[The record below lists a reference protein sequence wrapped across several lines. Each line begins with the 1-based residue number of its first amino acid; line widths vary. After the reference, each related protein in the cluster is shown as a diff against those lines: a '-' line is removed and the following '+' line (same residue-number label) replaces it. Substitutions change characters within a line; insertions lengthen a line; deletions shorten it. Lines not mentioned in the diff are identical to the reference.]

1 MKKFI
6 TLCGFLILGSI
17 ACGDA
22 DVVKA
27 EAINEQTTETS
38 GYTITIP
45 SDVDIDKDSGKG
57 SFAVS
62 GKAEAQVDLNVSVS
76 SKNNYKLKNKSQE
89 ISYSLDKESFHIDN
103 KQSASSKSFDEN
115 FNIALANTN
124 TNYSGN
130 YEDNLVFDITGNK
143 YVYKLDV
150 NSLLDGKV
158 EFAGHDYGSFD
169 VYINGQKVA
178 DDVSNFDKVYPY
190 GTEYEF
196 KDLKGTV
203 GHHYSGVG
211 TYGPH
216 WKETPLKGKLGIDA
230 MYYKTDDSPYLLATP
245 CYFKFDTNK
254 LTINYHAD
262 GATKLLDWS
271 TKPDSY
277 KDISGVDI
285 FNSTTDIYGA
295 AYSNGV
301 AGLTDAYRLSGKQ
314 GYKVLDGYWK
324 INKTGEQKYSDN
336 IGFKNTE
343 NCAEYLGVLKELN
356 KGDVTIDLYPIWE
369 PLLNTITYDANGGT
383 LSTTKTPENSKSF
396 SGTST
401 DDCEDLGYYN
411 YAFGN
416 KLTISTK
423 IRFNSSNDTLPQ
435 KLQEF
440 FCNYEW
446 GGFGLGL
453 GEDARPYFS
462 VFRENKDDYDIL
474 HSKTKI
480 KPNETYWI
488 TGVYDGPNNTMSIY
502 INGEKTNTIQLS
514 ATDNPNIKVSP
525 LGLSLGGN
533 PIVGD
538 HYSNLTKGDIWKC
551 GLWQNALSDE
561 EVMKMYKT
569 DTLAEGSFIS
579 RDYSAPKKTYYLFDG
594 WYTQPTGGN
603 KITTGTIINSS
614 MTSYAHYK
622 PILSFINYDSN
633 EGTGVMQSETIL
645 STDKTNLSKNIFTK
659 DGYAFKGWLASR
671 KYKSN
676 VEYLYVNPNGGGG
689 WFEKGA
695 QPSGWS
701 KLYLLSDE
709 EPIYL
714 ISAYD
719 GLTLTFHAQWKKVS
733 YSAGTVLNIEGSD
746 YIVMGQTED
755 GNYRLISGTNIGD
768 MQYQPN
774 VDSDGNY
781 KVGTYEIPDE
791 KRPDGQNSNTYEG
804 SYIDNY
810 LENTWYKQ
818 LPDKLQK
825 AIQATDIKQV
835 AYNNTSSN
843 PKWRWSGTDW
853 YYNEGTTENPKWV
866 IYNKANIPDDA
877 QGAYPLNY
885 WKYSEKGYNYATYNT
900 ISRHVFLP
908 SVEEVSNLVDLNNAN
923 KVYNFLKGTNNSLY
937 HMWFRDSNSSSPCS
951 TVYLIYADRS
961 MDSSTGYVTYDWV
974 GVRPAFVVDLSK
986 IDYSVTGTVNFK

>member
-1 MKKFI
+1 M
-6 TLCGFLILGSI
+6 
-17 ACGDA
+17 
-22 DVVKA
+22 
-27 EAINEQTTETS
+27 
-38 GYTITIP
+38 
-45 SDVDIDKDSGKG
+45 DK
-57 SFAVS
+57 
-62 GKAEAQVDLNVSVS
+62 Q
-76 SKNNYKLKNKSQE
+76 
-89 ISYSLDKESFHIDN
+89 SFHIDN
-103 KQSASSKSFDEN
+103 IKSANPKSFNED
-115 FNIALANTN
+115 FNITLANTN

-130 YEDNLVFDITGNK
+130 YKDNLVFDITGNK
-143 YVYKLDV
+143 YVYKLDA

-158 EFAGHDYGSFD
+158 EFAGHNYGAFD
-169 VYINGQKVA
+169 IYINGQKVA
-178 DDVSNFDKVYPY
+178 DDVSDWMGTVHY
-190 GTEYEF
+190 GDSYEIN
-196 KDLKGTV
+196 DIKGTT
-203 GHHYSGVG
+203 GHHYSGITCG
-211 TYGPH
+211 WNDMKGF
-216 WKETPLKGKLGIDA
+216 PLKGKIGVDTKHAENSKGIL
-230 MYYKTDDSPYLLATP
+230 YSSFSL
-245 CYFKFDTNK
+245 KFDTNK

-262 GATKLLDWS
+262 GAQTWYHFDGVTHDVS
-271 TKPDSY
+271 G
-277 KDISGVDI
+277 KDI
-285 FNSTTDIYGA
+285 A
-295 AYSNGV
+295 ASETHLFGSKYSEK
-301 AGLTDAYRLSGKQ
+301 AGLGDVSRLTKKGYTAKSHVWSIGKN
-314 GYKVLDGYWK
+314 G
-324 INKTGEQKYSDN
+324 NKEIRDN
-336 IGFKNTE
+336 IGLAKSQDVADY
-343 NCAEYLGVLKELN
+343 CGVLDDFKKN
-356 KGDVTIDLYPIWE
+356 DVTIDLYPIWE

-383 LSTTKTPENSKSF
+383 LSTTKTQQFYTGSSYKTPENSKSF
-396 SGTST
+396 SGTNT

-411 YAFGN
+411 YTFGN
-416 KLTISTK
+416 KLTISAK
-423 IRFNSSNDTLPQ
+423 IRFNSSDDTLPQ

-474 HSKTKI
+474 HSKAKI

-614 MTSYAHYK
+614 MTLYAHYK

-659 DGYAFKGWLASR
+659 DGYTFKGWLASR

-701 KLYLLSDE
+701 KLYLLSEE

-719 GLTLTFHAQWKKVS
+719 GLTLTFHAQWEKA

-746 YIVMGQTED
+746 YIVMSQTDDDTYLVID
-755 GNYRLISGTNIGD
+755 GDSLGNI
-768 MQYQPN
+768 QYQPN
-774 VDSDGNY
+774 VNSDGNY

-818 LPDKLQK
+818 LPEKLQK
-825 AIQATDIKQV
+825 AIQVTDIKQ
-835 AYNNTSSN
+835 ASYRNIASN
-843 PKWRWSGTDW
+843 PKWKWFDPNGGSNNNW

-866 IYNKANIPDDA
+866 RYDKANYPEDE
-877 QGAYPLNY
+877 QGAYPLNC
-885 WKYSEKGYNYATYNT
+885 WKQSEKSYNNTTYNT

-923 KVYNFLKGTNNSLY
+923 KVYNFLKGTNNSVN
-937 HMWFRDSNSSSPCS
+937 HMWFRDCNSSSPR
-951 TVYLIYADRS
+951 YAVDLNYGIRS
-961 MDSSTGYVTYDWV
+961 MDSGSVTDTWR
-974 GVRPAFVVDLSK
+974 GVRPSFVIDLSK
-986 IDYSVTGTVNFK
+986 VDYTVTGSVNYK

>member
-27 EAINEQTTETS
+27 EAINNQTTDTS

-45 SDVDIDKDSGKG
+45 SEVSIDKNSGKG

-103 KQSASSKSFDEN
+103 KQSASSKSFNEN

-158 EFAGHDYGSFD
+158 EFASHDYGSFD

-262 GATKLLDWS
+262 GAQTWYHFDGVTHDVS
-271 TKPDSY
+271 G
-277 KDISGVDI
+277 KDIAASETHLFGSYYDKKSGLGDVSRLAKKRYTAKPNTWVVGKNGTKEVID
-285 FNSTTDIYGA
+285 TTGLAKSQD
-295 AYSNGV
+295 V
-301 AGLTDAYRLSGKQ
+301 AEYCG
-314 GYKVLDGYWK
+314 VLD
-324 INKTGEQKYSDN
+324 E
-336 IGFKNTE
+336 FKKNDT
-343 NCAEYLGVLKELN
+343 
-356 KGDVTIDLYPIWE
+356 TIDLYPIWT
-369 PLLNTITYDANGGT
+369 PNTYTLTYDLNGGSFNA
-383 LSTTKTPENSKSF
+383 STTQ
-396 SGTST
+396 
-401 DDCEDLGYYN
+401 
-411 YAFGN
+411 
-416 KLTISTK
+416 
-423 IRFNSSNDTLPQ
+423 RF
-435 KLQEF
+435 K
-440 FCNYEW
+440 YES
-446 GGFGLGL
+446 
-453 GEDARPYFS
+453 EDAISSEIPIKTGY
-462 VFRENKDDYDIL
+462 VF
-474 HSKTKI
+474 
-480 KPNETYWI
+480 
-488 TGVYDGPNNTMSIY
+488 TGWKWGDVTMQP
-502 INGEKTNTIQLS
+502 GDTI
-514 ATDNPNIKVSP
+514 PKEC
-525 LGLSLGGN
+525 GN
-533 PIVGD
+533 
-538 HYSNLTKGDIWKC
+538 
-551 GLWQNALSDE
+551 
-561 EVMKMYKT
+561 
-569 DTLAEGSFIS
+569 F
-579 RDYSAPKKTYYLFDG
+579 
-594 WYTQPTGGN
+594 
-603 KITTGTIINSS
+603 
-614 MTSYAHYK
+614 
-622 PILSFINYDSN
+622 
-633 EGTGVMQSETIL
+633 
-645 STDKTNLSKNIFTK
+645 
-659 DGYAFKGWLASR
+659 
-671 KYKSN
+671 
-676 VEYLYVNPNGGGG
+676 
-689 WFEKGA
+689 
-695 QPSGWS
+695 
-701 KLYLLSDE
+701 
-709 EPIYL
+709 
-714 ISAYD
+714 
-719 GLTLTFHAQWKKVS
+719 TLTAQWEKAS
-733 YSAGTVLNIEGSD
+733 YSTGTVLNIEGND

-755 GNYRLISGTNIGD
+755 GNYRLISGTNIGN

-774 VDSDGNY
+774 VDADGNY
-781 KVGTYEIPDE
+781 KVGTYETPNE
-791 KRPDGQNSNTYEG
+791 TRPDGQYSNTYEG

-853 YYNEGTTENPKWV
+853 YYNEGTIENPKWV

-877 QGAYPLNY
+877 QGAYPMNG

-937 HMWFRDSNSSSPCS
+937 HMWFRDSNSSSPRS

-961 MDSSTGYVTYDWV
+961 MDSSTGYVTYAWV
-974 GVRPAFVVDLSK
+974 GVRPAFVIDLSK
-986 IDYSVTGTVNFK
+986 VDYTVTGTVNYK

>member
-1 MKKFI
+1 MKNMKKFI

-27 EAINEQTTETS
+27 EAINNQTTDTS

-45 SDVDIDKDSGKG
+45 SEVSIDKNSGKG

-143 YVYKLDV
+143 YVYKQDV

-262 GATKLLDWS
+262 GAQTWYHFDGVTHDVS
-271 TKPDSY
+271 G
-277 KDISGVDI
+277 KDIAASETHLFGSYYDKKSGLGDVSRLAKKRYTAKPNTWVVGKNGTKEVID
-285 FNSTTDIYGA
+285 TTGLAKSQD
-295 AYSNGV
+295 V
-301 AGLTDAYRLSGKQ
+301 AEYCG
-314 GYKVLDGYWK
+314 VLD
-324 INKTGEQKYSDN
+324 E
-336 IGFKNTE
+336 FKKNDT
-343 NCAEYLGVLKELN
+343 
-356 KGDVTIDLYPIWE
+356 TIDLYPIWT
-369 PLLNTITYDANGGT
+369 PNTYTLTYDLNGGSFNA
-383 LSTTKTPENSKSF
+383 STTQ
-396 SGTST
+396 
-401 DDCEDLGYYN
+401 
-411 YAFGN
+411 
-416 KLTISTK
+416 
-423 IRFNSSNDTLPQ
+423 RF
-435 KLQEF
+435 K
-440 FCNYEW
+440 YES
-446 GGFGLGL
+446 
-453 GEDARPYFS
+453 EDAISSEIPIKTGY
-462 VFRENKDDYDIL
+462 VF
-474 HSKTKI
+474 
-480 KPNETYWI
+480 
-488 TGVYDGPNNTMSIY
+488 TGWKWGDVTMQP
-502 INGEKTNTIQLS
+502 GDTI
-514 ATDNPNIKVSP
+514 PKEC
-525 LGLSLGGN
+525 GN
-533 PIVGD
+533 
-538 HYSNLTKGDIWKC
+538 
-551 GLWQNALSDE
+551 
-561 EVMKMYKT
+561 
-569 DTLAEGSFIS
+569 F
-579 RDYSAPKKTYYLFDG
+579 
-594 WYTQPTGGN
+594 
-603 KITTGTIINSS
+603 
-614 MTSYAHYK
+614 
-622 PILSFINYDSN
+622 
-633 EGTGVMQSETIL
+633 
-645 STDKTNLSKNIFTK
+645 
-659 DGYAFKGWLASR
+659 
-671 KYKSN
+671 
-676 VEYLYVNPNGGGG
+676 
-689 WFEKGA
+689 
-695 QPSGWS
+695 
-701 KLYLLSDE
+701 
-709 EPIYL
+709 
-714 ISAYD
+714 
-719 GLTLTFHAQWKKVS
+719 TLTAQWEKAS
-733 YSAGTVLNIEGSD
+733 YSTGTVLNIEGND

-755 GNYRLISGTNIGD
+755 GNYRLISGTNIGN

-774 VDSDGNY
+774 VDADGNY
-781 KVGTYEIPDE
+781 KVGTYETPNE
-791 KRPDGQNSNTYEG
+791 TRPDGQYSNTYEG

-853 YYNEGTTENPKWV
+853 YYNEGTIENPKWV

-877 QGAYPLNY
+877 QGAYPMNG

-937 HMWFRDSNSSSPCS
+937 HMWFRDSNSSSPRS

-961 MDSSTGYVTYDWV
+961 MDSSTGYVTYAWV
-974 GVRPAFVVDLSK
+974 GVRPAFVIDLSK
-986 IDYSVTGTVNFK
+986 VDYTVTGTVNYK